1 MGDILT
7 GTPPELTFLHP
18 LVREAW
24 GVMWTVASGAL
35 VVILAWL
42 GITLIVS
49 EHLGMSST
57 GWREMVPRVLLG
69 LAAAASSLWW
79 CALVIATAGAISA
92 YIAAALGVTPGALL
106 RAPMEPLLT
115 AIQAGSVGLALF
127 IAIIYLI
134 YGFFVLYLLL
144 QMVLRLALIDLLIVL
159 GPVALGLWILPHTS
173 DWGRRWLRLFMV
185 TVFQQSVQLVA
196 LALAFGFLDDF
207 ARVAAFEAAADLVW
221 KLLMSV
227 AFVYLATRVPSMMGS
242 GGTFDAWIHTLYFG
256 LSLPGTVMR
265 SARSMAHLA
274 AGVAGGAG
282 VAGAAAAG
290 ANAAGFAAGLG
301 SMASGA
307 AGPGTAGGG
316 GTGVGAGPVAPR
328 SSSE

>member
-7 GTPPELTFLHP
+7 GTPPELTFLNP

-24 GVMWTVASGAL
+24 SVMWTVASGAL

-92 YIAAALGVTPGALL
+92 YIASALGVNPGALL

-185 TVFQQSVQLVA
+185 TVFQQSVQLIA

-207 ARVAAFEAAADLVW
+207 ARVAAFEPAADLVW

-256 LSLPGTVMR
+256 LSLPGTMMR
-265 SARSMAHLA
+265 SARSMAFMA
-274 AGVAGGAG
+274 AGVASGAG
-282 VAGAAAAG
+282 AVVVGARAGEAAA
-290 ANAAGFAAGLG
+290 NLG
-301 SMASGA
+301 SMVPPTSGA
-307 AGPGTAGGG
+307 GSDGAS
-316 GTGVGAGPVAPR
+316 VGAGPIAPR

>member
-7 GTPPELTFLHP
+7 GTPPELTFMHP

-24 GVMWTVASGAL
+24 SVMWTVASGAL

-42 GITLIVS
+42 GITLIVG
-49 EHLGMSST
+49 EHLNMSST
-57 GWREMVPRVLLG
+57 GWREMVPRVVLG

-79 CALVIATAGAISA
+79 CALVIGTAGAISG
-92 YIAAALGVTPGALL
+92 YIAAALDVTPGDLL
-106 RAPMEPLLT
+106 RAPLDPLLT
-115 AIQAGSVGLALF
+115 ALQVGSVGLAIF
-127 IAIIYLI
+127 IAVIYLV
-134 YGFFVLYLLL
+134 YGFFVLYLLM
-144 QMVLRLALIDLLIVL
+144 QMVLRLALIDLLIVV
-159 GPVALGLWILPHTS
+159 GPVAMGLWILPHTS
-173 DWGRRWLRLFMV
+173 DWGRRWLRLFMI

-207 ARVAAFEAAADLVW
+207 ARVATFEPAADLVW

-256 LSLPGTVMR
+256 LSLPGTAIR
-265 SARSMAHLA
+265 SAKSMALLA

-282 VAGAAAAG
+282 VAAVGTGAVG
-290 ANAAGFAAGLG
+290 AGLSAGMG
-301 SMASGA
+301 SMP
-307 AGPGTAGGG
+307 AGAGGG
-316 GTGVGAGPVAPR
+316 DGGGAGTGAGPISPR

>member
-24 GVMWTVASGAL
+24 SVMWTVASGAL

-49 EHLGMSST
+49 EHLGMPPT

-92 YIAAALGVTPGALL
+92 YIAAALDVTPGDLL

-207 ARVAAFEAAADLVW
+207 ARVAAFEPAADLVW

-265 SARSMAHLA
+265 SARSMAFMA
-274 AGVAGGAG
+274 AGVASG
-282 VAGAAAAG
+282 AGAAAVG
-290 ANAAGFAAGLG
+290 AKAAGFAAGLG
-301 SMASGA
+301 SMASGP
-307 AGPGTAGGG
+307 AGSGATGGAGA
-316 GTGVGAGPVAPR
+316 GVGAGPASPR

>member
-7 GTPPELTFLHP
+7 GTPPELTFMNP

-24 GVMWTVASGAL
+24 SVMWTVASGAL

-49 EHLGMSST
+49 EQLGMTST
-57 GWREMVPRVLLG
+57 GWREMVPRVVLG

-79 CALVIATAGAISA
+79 CALVIGTAGSISG
-92 YIAAALGVTPGALL
+92 YIAAALNVTPGDLL
-106 RAPMEPLLT
+106 RVPIEPLLT

-134 YGFFVLYLLL
+134 YGFFVLYLLM

-207 ARVAAFEAAADLVW
+207 AKVAAFEPAADLVW

-256 LSLPGTVMR
+256 LSLPGTAIR
-265 SARSMAHLA
+265 SAKSMALMG

-282 VAGAAAAG
+282 VAAVGAKVAG
-290 ANAAGFAAGLG
+290 DSFSTGLS
-301 SMASGA
+301 SMASSA
-307 AGPGTAGGG
+307 TVAGSGSA
-316 GTGVGAGPVAPR
+316 GVGAGPIAPR

>member
-7 GTPPELTFLHP
+7 GTPPELTFLNP

-42 GITLIVS
+42 GITVIVS
-49 EHLGMSST
+49 EQLGTSST

-207 ARVAAFEAAADLVW
+207 AKVAAFEPAADLVW

-265 SARSMAHLA
+265 SARSMAHVA
-274 AGVAGGAG
+274 AGFAGGAG
-282 VAGAAAAG
+282 VAGAADVG
-290 ANAAGFAAGLG
+290 AKAAGFVAGLG
-301 SMASGA
+301 SMASGP
-307 AGPGTAGGG
+307 AGPGAAGGG
-316 GTGVGAGPVAPR
+316 GAGVGAGPASPR

>member
-1 MGDILT
+1 
-7 GTPPELTFLHP
+7 
-18 LVREAW
+18 
-24 GVMWTVASGAL
+24 
-35 VVILAWL
+35 
-42 GITLIVS
+42 
-49 EHLGMSST
+49 
-57 GWREMVPRVLLG
+57 MVLG

-79 CALVIATAGAISA
+79 CALVIATAGAISG
-92 YIAAALGVTPGALL
+92 YIAAALEVTPGDLL

-207 ARVAAFEAAADLVW
+207 AKVAAFEPAADLVW

-227 AFVYLATRVPSMMGS
+227 AFIYLATRVPSMMGS

-265 SARSMAHLA
+265 SARSMAFMA
-274 AGVAGGAG
+274 AGVASG
-282 VAGAAAAG
+282 AGAAAVG
-290 ANAAGFAAGLG
+290 TKAAGIATSLG
-301 SMASGA
+301 SMVPPASGSGSGDA
-307 AGPGTAGGG
+307 S
-316 GTGVGAGPVAPR
+316 VGAGPIAPR
-328 SSSE
+328 SSGE

>member
-24 GVMWTVASGAL
+24 SVMWTVASGAL

-49 EHLGMSST
+49 EHLGMSSM
-57 GWREMVPRVLLG
+57 GWREMVPRVVLG

-79 CALVIATAGAISA
+79 CALVIGTAGAISG
-92 YIAAALGVTPGALL
+92 YIAAALEVTSGDLL

-185 TVFQQSVQLVA
+185 TVFQQSVQLIA

-207 ARVAAFEAAADLVW
+207 ARVAAFEPAADLVW

-265 SARSMAHLA
+265 SARSMAVMA
-274 AGVAGGAG
+274 AGVASGAG
-282 VAGAAAAG
+282 AVVVGAKAGEAAA
-290 ANAAGFAAGLG
+290 NLG
-301 SMASGA
+301 SMVPPASGA
-307 AGPGTAGGG
+307 GSDGAS
-316 GTGVGAGPVAPR
+316 VGAGPIAPR